1 MRVLILAAALILSG
15 CSASAVAGAG
25 QTGAEVVRIDRSGDV
40 SLMAGSIEEGASY
53 SFNVWYENAG
63 AQLGEPTGVGW
74 SIRFGD
80 YCRDRFSFVQSVL
93 LGPQGQVWRG
103 YRVPVPAGPVRA
115 QDWSSGSDGAEAYG
129 GPPTPGLLEAMTEGG
144 RFTLALEDDEGQ
156 RWNAVEIDTL
166 SSTERERLY
175 QTFIAAN
182 PDPAADASDGMLVV
196 EVLPP
201 GPSGPPRACP

>member
-1 MRVLILAAALILSG
+1 MRVLILAAALLVSA
-15 CSASAVAGAG
+15 CSASSVAGPGPA
-25 QTGAEVVRIDRSGDV
+25 QPEVVRIERAGDV

-63 AQLGEPTGVGW
+63 GQLGEPTGVGW
-74 SIRFGD
+74 SIRFGA

-103 YRVPVPAGPVRA
+103 YRVPVPAGPVRG
-115 QDWSSGSDGAEAYG
+115 QDWSSGSDGAGAYG
-129 GPPTPGLLEAMTEGG
+129 GPATPGLLEAMTEGG

-166 SSTERERLY
+166 SSTERERMY

-182 PDPAADASDGMLVV
+182 PDPAADAWDGMLVV
-196 EVLPP
+196 DGLPP
-201 GPSGPPRACP
+201 SPSNPPRACP